1 MQKKI
6 ISRVIST
13 TRIKSTMSSITP
25 ATADRAAELQS
36 NYSEIEHEVKL
47 AATDRPEGSKP
58 RVVAVSK
65 LKPSS
70 DILSLFNTNGVRHFG
85 ENYPQELVEKAQE
98 LPTEIQWH
106 FIGAL
111 QSNKCKLLA
120 AIPNLFAIETLTTQ
134 KAADLLQKTLT
145 TLSPPRQTPLNVFIQ
160 LNTSSEDSKSGLP
173 SLTDSTTATSS
184 EVVLLAAHILSS
196 CPNLRLKGLMTIG
209 SFTSSTSGESNP
221 DFESL
226 AKSRKVLIEALEELA
241 KEKTE
246 IKEWLNVV
254 REEGLELSC
263 GMSEDFAQAIKQG
276 SSNVR
281 VGSRIFGARP
291 KKP

>member
-1 MQKKI
+1 
-6 ISRVIST
+6 
-13 TRIKSTMSSITP
+13 
-25 ATADRAAELQS
+25 
-36 NYSEIEHEVKL
+36 
-47 AATDRPEGSKP
+47 
-58 RVVAVSK
+58 
-65 LKPSS
+65 
-70 DILSLFNTNGVRHFG
+70 
-85 ENYPQELVEKAQE
+85 
-98 LPTEIQWH
+98 
-106 FIGAL
+106 
-111 QSNKCKLLA
+111 
-120 AIPNLFAIETLTTQ
+120 
-134 KAADLLQKTLT
+134 
-145 TLSPPRQTPLNVFIQ
+145 
-160 LNTSSEDSKSGLP
+160 
-173 SLTDSTTATSS
+173 
-184 EVVLLAAHILSS
+184 
-196 CPNLRLKGLMTIG
+196 MTIG